1 MSSGDRIG
9 LGPGTGGLASTG
21 LVIAGTAIA
30 TVVLSWFLRTYLW
43 PAQPSIVRSPLRTL
57 LPTLS
62 PEEFAKLE
70 YKPDN
75 FPGARD
81 VETPVRPTRVL
92 LLRFPD

>member
-1 MSSGDRIG
+1 MISGDRIVSG
-9 LGPGTGGLASTG
+9 LGIGGTDNTG

-30 TVVLSWFLRTYLW
+30 TVAVSWFLRTYLW
-43 PAQPSIVRSPLRTL
+43 PLQPSIVRSPLRTL

-70 YKPDN
+70 YKPDS

-81 VETPVRPTRVL
+81 VETPVRPTHVVL
-92 LLRFPD
+92 FGFSD

>member
-1 MSSGDRIG
+1 MSSADRIG
-9 LGPGTGGLASTG
+9 LGLATGGPANTG

-30 TVVLSWFLRTYLW
+30 TLTLSWFLRTYLW
-43 PAQPSIVRSPLRTL
+43 PAQPSIVRSPLRTV

-81 VETPVRPTRVL
+81 VETPVSPTHVVL
-92 LLRFPD
+92 CRFPD